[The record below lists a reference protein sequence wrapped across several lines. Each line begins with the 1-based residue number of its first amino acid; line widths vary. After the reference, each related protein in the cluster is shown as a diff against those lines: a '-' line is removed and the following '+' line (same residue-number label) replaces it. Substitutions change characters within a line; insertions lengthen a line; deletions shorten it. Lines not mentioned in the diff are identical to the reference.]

1 MRMGFELLRKPGPA
15 RPDRSVGEFIEEH
28 YGAEAVEYLAE
39 PLLSGVYG
47 GDPYKLSIQSVM
59 PRFAEIE
66 AKYGSLTKGTLAGI
80 AKAPK
85 PAAGGTLFRTLK
97 RGLGSLVEAL
107 QKAIAPH
114 CRILPE
120 KALRIERR
128 EDGTY
133 SVQSSNGSF
142 ASKHVVIAT
151 PAWAAA
157 EILDSLDAELAQ
169 ELRGVGYSS
178 SLTAGL
184 IYDRAQ
190 LSRKFPAFGFLVP
203 RKERRQLVACTFVDQ
218 KFNHRVPEHRLL
230 LRCFLGGAG
239 NEAILNQS
247 DESLQSLIEEELRA
261 LLGIETKPIGFSV
274 SRWPRSMAQY
284 EVGHAQRLQKI
295 EERLSRYPF
304 LFLAG
309 NGYKGIGIPDCI
321 RTGKLSSQI
330 F

>member
-1 MRMGFELLRKPGPA
+1 
-15 RPDRSVGEFIEEH
+15 
-28 YGAEAVEYLAE
+28 
-39 PLLSGVYG
+39 
-47 GDPYKLSIQSVM
+47 M

-85 PAAGGTLFRTLK
+85 QSAGGTLFRTLK
-97 RGLGSLVEAL
+97 RGLGSMVEAL
-107 QKAIAPH
+107 EKAIAPH
-114 CRILPE
+114 CQVLRE
-120 KALRIERR
+120 KALRLERR

-133 SVQSSNGSF
+133 VVQTANASF
-142 ASKHVVIAT
+142 ESRHVVVAT

-157 EILDSLDAELAQ
+157 DLLRSLDAELA
-169 ELRGVGYSS
+169 ELLRGVGYSS

-190 LSRKFPAFGFLVP
+190 LTQKFPAFGFLVP

-218 KFNHRVPEHRLL
+218 KFNHRVPDNRLL

-239 NEAILNQS
+239 NDAVLGQS
-247 DESLQSLIEEELRA
+247 DEALQGLIQEELRG

-284 EVGHAQRLQKI
+284 EVGHAERLQKI
-295 EERLSRYPF
+295 EERVRRYPL

-321 RTGKLSSQI
+321 RSGKLASQI
-330 F
+330 S